1 MYADDHKYQKYYRE
15 ISALR
20 GNPSGDDWKNVKA
33 FIKFLNIFYQT
44 TLKFSSSL
52 YATSNSFFHEFFNL
66 RNAIIKYTKSDDRIL
81 NDMAGRMKSKLE
93 KYWGKFEDMNMLLLV
108 VVVVLDPRY
117 KMKYVNF
124 ILTDAFGSLLGRLKS
139 EDVASNDNIGGD
151 TSMSEVGDLL
161 QSKWEKLLEDEGNIF
176 KKYDLEIYL
185 MDDVVKIKNFNILAW
200 WFNSGFLSE
209 FFITKNSR
217 SSYFHSTMDTT
228 PSKEYKFEDMLEE
241 VQKIEQVEEEYAD
254 SPLRID

>member
-1 MYADDHKYQKYYRE
+1 MLDTALKFEKAFTKMYVDDHKYQKYCRE

-20 GNPSGDDWKNVKA
+20 GNPSADDWKNVKA

-44 TLKFSSSL
+44 TLKFSGSL

-66 RNAIIKYTKSDDRIL
+66 RNAIIKHTKSDDRTL

-108 VVVVLDPRY
+108 VVVLDPRY

-124 ILTDAFGSLLGRLKS
+124 IFTDAFGSLLGRLKS
-139 EDVASNDNIGGD
+139 EDVVSILTRLYNNYNDSFFEASSDNIGGD

-161 QSKWEKLLEDEGNIF
+161 QSKWEKLLEDEGNI
-176 KKYDLEIYL
+176 KKNL
-185 MDDVVKIKNFNILAW
+185 ILRY
-200 WFNSGFLSE
+200 
-209 FFITKNSR
+209 I
-217 SSYFHSTMDTT
+217 
-228 PSKEYKFEDMLEE
+228 
-241 VQKIEQVEEEYAD
+241 
-254 SPLRID
+254 

>member
-1 MYADDHKYQKYYRE
+1 MYMDDHKYQKYCQE
-15 ISALR
+15 ISTLR
-20 GNPSGDDWKNVKA
+20 GNPSADDWKNVKA

-44 TLKFSSSL
+44 TLKFSGSL

-66 RNAIIKYTKSDDRIL
+66 RNAIIKHTKSDDRTL

-108 VVVVLDPRY
+108 AVMLDPRY

-139 EDVASNDNIGGD
+139 EDVVSILTRLYDNYNDSFFEASSDNIGGD

-161 QSKWEKLLEDEGNIF
+161 QSKWEKLLEDEGNI
-176 KKYDLEIYL
+176 KKNL
-185 MDDVVKIKNFNILAW
+185 ILRY
-200 WFNSGFLSE
+200 
-209 FFITKNSR
+209 I
-217 SSYFHSTMDTT
+217 
-228 PSKEYKFEDMLEE
+228 
-241 VQKIEQVEEEYAD
+241 
-254 SPLRID
+254 